1 KRDHAAAAAK
11 HLKARSMGWLEE
23 PIWPPDDIPGLAA
36 LRKET
41 GMTIA
46 AGENASGIQG
56 LLLHFA
62 LGSVDVAQPSVAKI
76 GGISGMLQAFD
87 AARQYGVRVVPH
99 CFYYGPGLLATAHLV
114 ACLSHD
120 IPLEIPFL
128 AFQEKAHAWLD
139 YQPHMTL
146 PTRPGLGFEPDLD
159 VM

>member
-11 HLKARSMGWLEE
+11 HLKARSMAWLEE
-23 PIWPPDDIPGLAA
+23 PIRPPDDLPRLAA

-76 GGISGMLQAFD
+76 GGISGMLQSFD
-87 AARQYGVRVVPH
+87 TVRQYGCLAVPPFCYH
-99 CFYYGPGLLATAHLV
+99 GPR
-114 ACLSHD
+114 
-120 IPLEIPFL
+120 I
-128 AFQEKAHAWLD
+128 Q
-139 YQPHMTL
+139 YN
-146 PTRPGLGFEPDLD
+146 
-159 VM
+159 